1 MVLVQTAAGNNRER
15 TYRLFYNIFG
25 GMVGRV
31 ITLTAPFLVM
41 PLMLRHLGDLHF
53 GVWMTAVTITSVAQ
67 FSDLGI
73 GNGLLTRLS
82 NAFGRDDYAGAQ
94 RDISSA
100 YAKLTAVATIL
111 AVIAGFVFVLI
122 AKGYTLFGN
131 TPIEIAS
138 LAIIAASF
146 GAFFV
151 GIPISI
157 IHRVMYA
164 RQQAV
169 LSNIW
174 QIIGATCSVIGC
186 WLAIGLQL
194 PSWSVVLAYALP
206 SVLITLISTFW
217 YFTKYPEIRPRLI
230 EIDLESGRVLL
241 SLGMRFLALS
251 VVISIAL
258 NADNIIIAINLG
270 AQSVTDY
277 SVPAKI
283 GSLLGLVVTTLFTPL
298 WAANGEALARG
309 DYQWIRTSMRRM
321 AWIGVLSVGASGIAL
336 TAAADWIIHI
346 WMNRGFNDQQ
356 LILGS
361 LASFSTI
368 MAATAPYNMVL
379 NASGR
384 IGVQITA
391 WTFFGII
398 SIALKVA
405 FVSPHQ
411 LWLIPL
417 ISSII
422 YSIIITPTMFLTTR
436 RILSMSFTRQP

>member
-1 MVLVQTAAGNNRER
+1 VVLVQTAAGNNRER